1 VTTDDQQP
9 IDNTGTGD
17 ELTIDVP
24 PRDPADASPGSEP
37 AFDAAEPVDEP
48 TGDPDAADDKLPD
61 VRVLPIAVQTRL
73 LREQF
78 EDPDWRRRP
87 TRLVIERTVPEDPI
101 GWPVLG
107 VAFPDRRRNPGAL
120 HRAWRHAQEALDG
133 TRLGS
138 TLRPVVELVP
148 GDGRFHVAL
157 GIPELGAS
165 SLLGGRGTRTPLG
178 VMRRAERSFVRMLIR
193 ENARLLAARQA
204 AVDPEAAP
212 APTTAEAPGDADTAT
227 PGDAG
232 TTGRAPA

>member
-1 VTTDDQQP
+1 MTTDDQQP

-87 TRLVIERTVPEDPI
+87 TRLVIERTVPEDTSSA
-101 GWPVLG
+101 GASWES
-107 VAFPDRRRNPGAL
+107 RRRSSPWDSRQWLTRRPASF
-120 HRAWRHAQEALDG
+120 ACDG
-133 TRLGS
+133 TS
-138 TLRPVVELVP
+138 T
-148 GDGRFHVAL
+148 
-157 GIPELGAS
+157 
-165 SLLGGRGTRTPLG
+165 
-178 VMRRAERSFVRMLIR
+178 RSR
-193 ENARLLAARQA
+193 
-204 AVDPEAAP
+204 
-212 APTTAEAPGDADTAT
+212 
-227 PGDAG
+227 
-232 TTGRAPA
+232 